1 MCVWEGGR
9 TQPLL
14 PFSVVGLDFTSL
26 MNILGDLVRH
36 DGSCLARVNNG
47 FRKMWS
53 RYFTGAGS
61 RQGKQLPPSIRI
73 QDINRTCWPG
83 FAFRCSWRQMNTE
96 LVSRTDK
103 QQRRLYG
110 CALAHRM
117 RADETMEQ
125 FMNRRK
131 HAALTEV
138 RRHGKWSW
146 KAAVRIVL
154 WDLHLPRNHS
164 GAWVCGLRN
173 WKGDIWLRTRRMLM
187 NPVSIS
193 VALRELAVLQG
204 IPGPGGTKAF
214 NSLWS
219 SRTGVSCAH
228 AGYT

>member
-1 MCVWEGGR
+1 ME
-9 TQPLL
+9 
-14 PFSVVGLDFTSL
+14 SL
-26 MNILGDLVRH
+26 FH
-36 DGSCLARVNNG
+36 
-47 FRKMWS
+47 W
-53 RYFTGAGS
+53 
-61 RQGKQLPPSIRI
+61 GKQLPPSIRT
-73 QDINRTCWPG
+73 QDINKTCWPG

-187 NPVSIS
+187 NSVSS
-193 VALRELAVLQG
+193 FGGSTGTRRSPGHPRTRWHDGVQFALDKLG
-204 IPGPGGTKAF
+204 DP
-214 NSLWS
+214 
-219 SRTGVSCAH
+219 
-228 AGYT
+228 

>member
-1 MCVWEGGR
+1 MMGRVWHASTMGSGKCGVAISLGR
-9 TQPLL
+9 APGKASSFPHRSESKILTGP
-14 PFSVVGLDFTSL
+14 VGRD
-26 MNILGDLVRH
+26 
-36 DGSCLARVNNG
+36 
-47 FRKMWS
+47 
-53 RYFTGAGS
+53 
-61 RQGKQLPPSIRI
+61 
-73 QDINRTCWPG
+73 

-214 NSLWS
+214 NSLWTS
-219 SRTGVSCAH
+219 SAILSEGLRFSLA
-228 AGYT
+228 